1 MIEDIETFLKGQREK
16 DLLELCKNKEL
27 RNKLDKIYKVG
38 VRFNLRKVE
47 IVYLLKEVLS
57 IDALIVLRSNLL
69 LAVNL

>member
-57 IDALIVLRSNLL
+57 ILENVIDITDLYDMR
-69 LAVNL
+69 